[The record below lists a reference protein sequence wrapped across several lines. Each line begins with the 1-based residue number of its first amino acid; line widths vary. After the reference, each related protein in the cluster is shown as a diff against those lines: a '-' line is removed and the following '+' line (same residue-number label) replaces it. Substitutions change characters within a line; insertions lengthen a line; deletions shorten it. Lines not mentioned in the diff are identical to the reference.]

1 MVTRSSPAAAFR
13 GVSSAA
19 IAQEASVAPA
29 TVYQA
34 FGTKL
39 KASDLG
45 QGDRIIHR
53 IEQADKKF
61 DHYKPAEV
69 LLREQTTL
77 LPDLDEA
84 TLDNFEQL
92 IIRINATL
100 D

>member
-1 MVTRSSPAAAFR
+1 
-13 GVSSAA
+13 VSDY
-19 IAQEASVAPA
+19 VP
-29 TVYQA
+29 
-34 FGTKL
+34 G
-39 KASDLG
+39 
-45 QGDRIIHR
+45 
-53 IEQADKKF
+53 